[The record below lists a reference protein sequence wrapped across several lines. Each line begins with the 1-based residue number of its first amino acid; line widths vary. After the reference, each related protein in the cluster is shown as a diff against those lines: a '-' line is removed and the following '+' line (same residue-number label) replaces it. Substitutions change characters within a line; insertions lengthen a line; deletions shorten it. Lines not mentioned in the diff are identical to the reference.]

1 MSERGVN
8 GQSHRT
14 FNDVPQAFKLL
25 YESAAKFFPT
35 SWEPQRLRHAVA
47 CCGSTIGGSG
57 TTLSA
62 RSERSRNE
70 PRRMRWITTFSISY
84 HSLQL
89 TATIGKEPS
98 EEQREA
104 LMEGLQTRS
113 GDGFELVCLVTL
125 VSHKRHNEE
134 P

>member
-1 MSERGVN
+1 MVSALSDICGRPWKCWLKTVHLEIMDGFSSQTDSNDAWHGLGDSV
-8 GQSHRT
+8 T
-14 FNDVPQAFKLL
+14 TPFNKYYIWQM
-25 YESAAKFFPT
+25 
-35 SWEPQRLRHAVA
+35 HHH
-47 CCGSTIGGSG
+47 
-57 TTLSA
+57 
-62 RSERSRNE
+62 E

-125 VSHKRHNEE
+125 VPHTRHNDTAE